1 MLRQIGSTI
10 RRHLAPHALPDFV
23 ILGAQKA
30 GTTSLY
36 SYLCRHPQVA
46 PATRK
51 EVHYFD
57 LNFSR
62 GLDWYRGHFPR
73 RLPAWID
80 AATGRRP
87 IVTGEASPYYL
98 FHPHVPAR
106 MAELPA
112 SVKFI
117 VLLRD
122 PVQRT
127 YSHYQFIV
135 RLGAETLSFGEALAA
150 EPDRLRDEVPRL
162 LADDRHFSFNHQYF
176 SYVARSL
183 YAEQIERWL
192 NHIDR
197 RRFLFLKSEDL
208 FDRPAHVLAETASF
222 LELAPFDFGATFPVE
237 NGNSYA
243 ALDRGVERRL
253 AAFFGPHNRR
263 LYELLG
269 RDFGWG
275 TAEASRADRFA
286 A

>member
-1 MLRQIGSTI
+1 MI
-10 RRHLAPHALPDFV
+10 RAPLASHALPDFV

-36 SYLCRHPQVA
+36 SYLCRHPRIA
-46 PATRK
+46 AATRK
-51 EVHYFD
+51 EVHFYD

-73 RLPAWID
+73 RLPGWIE
-80 AATGRRP
+80 AAAGRRP
-87 IVTGEASPYYL
+87 FVTGEASPYYL

-106 MAELPA
+106 AAELPPSA
-112 SVKFI
+112 KFI

-135 RLGAETLSFGEALAA
+135 RLGAETLSFDEALAA
-150 EPDRLRDEVPRL
+150 ESDRLRDEIPRL
-162 LADDRHFSFNHQYF
+162 LADDRYFSFNHQYY

-183 YAEQIERWL
+183 YAEQIERWF

-208 FDRPAHVLAETASF
+208 FDRPARVLAQTASF
-222 LELAPFDFGATFPVE
+222 LGLGPFDFGAAFPVE

-243 ALDRGVERRL
+243 ALDRRIERRL
-253 AAFFGPHNRR
+253 AAFFEPHNRR
-263 LYELLG
+263 LYALLG
-269 RDFGWG
+269 RDFGWEPAQESG
-275 TAEASRADRFA
+275 IGRIA